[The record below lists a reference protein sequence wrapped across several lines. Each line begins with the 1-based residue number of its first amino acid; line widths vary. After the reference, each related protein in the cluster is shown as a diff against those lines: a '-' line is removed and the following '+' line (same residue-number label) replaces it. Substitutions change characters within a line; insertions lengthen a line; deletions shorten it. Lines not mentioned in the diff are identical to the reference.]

1 MNIIE
6 IDERISI
13 LFQEV
18 KELLANEKESIK
30 KTLAEIKSLEQS
42 KGKINV

>member
-6 IDERISI
+6 IDRRISI

-30 KTLAEIKSLEQS
+30 KTLAEIEPLKQS
-42 KGKINV
+42 RGKINV